1 MRSFSILFIS
11 SLLAVS
17 ACESEVDG
25 KPKAKVA
32 DAKEVKKDDAKPD
45 AKPDAAAAKLAVDTA
60 ASKIGFVGAKV
71 TGDHAGSFGTFEG
84 SATLAGDETT
94 ALEFTV
100 DMQSLA
106 IEPEGLKTHLLG
118 PDFFDVEKHGKA
130 SFQSTS
136 ITEKA
141 GEGGSTHEVVGNLT
155 LRGTAKSVTFP
166 AKLAAAGDKVT
177 GSTEFSI
184 NRKDFGIVYAGKAD
198 DLIKDD
204 VLLKIDLAFPRK

>member
-1 MRSFSILFIS
+1 MRSLSVFFIS
-11 SLLAVS
+11 SILVAS

-32 DAKEVKKDDAKPD
+32 DAKEVKKADDKPK
-45 AKPDAAAAKLAVDTA
+45 AGAANLAVDSA
-60 ASKIGFVGAKV
+60 ASKIEFVGAKV
-71 TGDHAGSFGTFEG
+71 TGDHAGSFAKFTG
-84 SATLAGDETT
+84 SATVDGDKAT

-100 DMQSLA
+100 DMTSLA

-118 PDFFDVEKHGKA
+118 PDFFDTEKHA
-130 SFQSTS
+130 ESSFTSTS
-136 ITEKA
+136 ITEKS
-141 GEGGSTHEVVGNLT
+141 GEGGATHEVVGNLT
-155 LRGTAKSVTFP
+155 MRGVAKSVTFP
-166 AKLAAAGDKVT
+166 AKLAVAGDKVT
-177 GSTEFSI
+177 GSTNFSI